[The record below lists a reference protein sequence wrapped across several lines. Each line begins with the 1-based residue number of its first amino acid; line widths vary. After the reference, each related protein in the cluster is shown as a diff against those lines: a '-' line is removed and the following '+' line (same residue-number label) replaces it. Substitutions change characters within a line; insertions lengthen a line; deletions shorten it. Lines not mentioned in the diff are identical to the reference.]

1 MIAIFVDFGMLSM
14 ELLRQGFVGV
24 SLDAQGLLHRQE
36 LEQKGHLGAEGR
48 IELREMRHVVC
59 TEEALWVKLE
69 QFTQLDILV
78 MIVLHPLRVL
88 NDMRQLWLTVD
99 DNLSWPVGMVT
110 NPQLGIVLMVGL
122 LVELCTF
129 WQRGH

>member
-14 ELLRQGFVGV
+14 ELLCQGLVGM
-24 SLDAQGLLHRQE
+24 SLYAQGLLHSQE
-36 LEQKGHLGAEGR
+36 LEQKCHLGAEGQ

-59 TEEALWVKLE
+59 TEEALRVKLE
-69 QFTQLDILV
+69 KFTQLHILM

-88 NDMRQLWLTVD
+88 NDMRQLWLIVD
-99 DNLSWPVGMVT
+99 DDLSWPVGMIT
-110 NPQLGIVLMVGL
+110 DPQLGIVLMVSL

-129 WQRGH
+129 WQREH